1 MTKTVRVACLYRVS
15 TKKQVEENDIPMQ
28 KNACNEFIRSM
39 QGWVLAKEYYEKG
52 VSGYH
57 KSAEQRDILQQVRTD
72 AQCGLF
78 DILLVFMF
86 DRLGRREDETPF
98 IVEWF
103 VSQGIEVWSVKEGQ
117 QRFENRADK
126 LINYIRFWQ
135 SGGESEKTSMRV
147 KEKHKQMVEEG
158 KYRGGTPP
166 YGYKLVESEN
176 KNPKGYK
183 LKKLAVDE
191 KESEVVK
198 SIFRLVCENGYG
210 GHRVAK
216 YLNEREIKTKR
227 GNYWTTDAVM
237 SLLKNPIYKGYYVS
251 GKRPSTRGESKRVSP
266 ENWIYSNEQMPEL
279 TIINEA
285 TWSLAEEIRES
296 RKANTGK
303 YPKQTKGPLLFVGLA
318 KCASCG
324 ANMGSRYAVKKWTRK
339 SDNKEIKFLQ
349 PKYICFGRRAT
360 NPCTGQRTFS
370 QKKIDPVVTEEV
382 YAYLDS
388 LQTLDLS
395 SKIDKM
401 QGKIKQNVESD
412 LQDIK
417 TQIAKAQ
424 KELDLL
430 NNEIIKTLTN
440 ESSFTSEQLSKI
452 ISKKEDELKNLAKTE
467 EKLQQELSAGLKCE
481 NSKKET
487 RATNFH
493 KEFVRSANGEKCE
506 NSKKETRATNFH
518 QEFVRSANGEK
529 CESTFV
535 ELQSMI
541 PSWRQEF
548 ESSETDV
555 QKMLLAKL
563 IDSVLISNDGMGV
576 HFKFNIFDLS

>member
-1 MTKTVRVACLYRVS
+1 MRVPKNTNIACLYRVS

-28 KNACNEFIRSM
+28 KNACTEFIDSM
-39 QGWVLAKEYYEKG
+39 PGWVLAKEYYEKG

-72 AQCGLF
+72 AQGGLF
-78 DILLVFMF
+78 DVLLVFMF

-103 VSQGIEVWSVKEGQ
+103 VNQGIEVWSVKEGQ

-158 KYRGGTPP
+158 KFRGGTPP

-176 KNPKGYK
+176 RNQKGYK
-183 LKKLAVDE
+183 LKKLAIDE
-191 KESEVVK
+191 KESKVVK
-198 SIFRLVCENGYG
+198 TIFKLVGENGYG

-216 YLNEREIKTKR
+216 YLNEKEIKTKR
-227 GNYWTTDAVM
+227 GNYWTTDTVM

-251 GKRPSTRGESKRVSP
+251 GKRPSTRGENKRVSSD
-266 ENWIYSNEQMPEL
+266 NWIYSNEQIPEL
-279 TIINEA
+279 IIINEEL
-285 TWSLAEEIRES
+285 WSLAEEIRES

-303 YPKQTKGPLLFVGLA
+303 YPKQTKGPLLFAGLA

-324 ANMGSRYAVKKWTRK
+324 ANLGSRYAVKKWTRK
-339 SDNKEIKFLQ
+339 SDNQEIQFLQ
-349 PKYICFGRRAT
+349 PQYICFGRRAT

-382 YAYLDS
+382 YAYLNS
-388 LQTLDLS
+388 LQSFDLS
-395 SKIDKM
+395 SKIDTM
-401 QGKIKQNVESD
+401 QGKIKQNTESD

-417 TQIAKAQ
+417 TRISKAQ
-424 KELDLL
+424 NELDLL

-452 ISKKEDELKNLAKTE
+452 IYKKEDDLEQLTQTE
-467 EKLQQELSAGLKCE
+467 KKLLNELSAELKE
-481 NSKKET
+481 
-487 RATNFH
+487 A
-493 KEFVRSANGEKCE
+493 
-506 NSKKETRATNFH
+506 
-518 QEFVRSANGEK
+518 
-529 CESTFV
+529 STFV
-535 ELQSMI
+535 ELQAMM
-541 PSWRQEF
+541 PNWRQEF
-548 ESSETDV
+548 ESSEIEM

-563 IDSVLISNDGMGV
+563 IASVFISSDSIDV
-576 HFKFNIFDLS
+576 HFKFNLFDSL